1 MNSSYRHIGNI
12 KGGIFLIGVF
22 LVIGLFSYTRYLSS
36 ELREDNREVVKLY
49 AEIIAETVKDDSN
62 TNIDFIFE
70 NIIKKVKFP
79 IIQSGRNKNPQLW
92 TNLPENIDS
101 DRDRL
106 KLILSMDKINKPI
119 PLVFDDKINGPIT
132 FGYLHY
138 GDSRLIQ
145 KIQIWTYIELLSIGI
160 FILFGFIG
168 FSFIR
173 NSEKQHIWVGL
184 SRETAHQLGTP
195 VSALLGWLDYL
206 KNDNSNI
213 EKILPEMESDIERLQ
228 QVNRRFSKM
237 GSKPEMEFFDLSKRI
252 ESVLSYL
259 NRRIPTLGKK
269 VDLVNDIDPDI
280 KIMANGTLISWTI
293 ENLIRNSI
301 DSISGEAGLIRIS
314 MSQDQNNVKIRISDN
329 GCGVPKKDWKNIF
342 RPGFSTKKSGWGLG
356 LSLCQRIINEV
367 HKGDIYVLESRIN
380 SGTVFEINIPS
391 G

>member
-101 DRDRL
+101 DSDRL

-228 QVNRRFSKM
+228 QVSRRFSKM

-252 ESVLSYL
+252 EGVLFYL

>member
-1 MNSSYRHIGNI
+1 MRAPYHHIGNI
-12 KGGIFLIGVF
+12 KGGIFLIGIF
-22 LVIGLFSYTRYLSS
+22 LVIGLLSYTRYLSS

-49 AEIIAETVKDDSN
+49 AEIIAATVKDDSN
-62 TNIDFIFE
+62 TNINFIFE

-79 IIQSGRNKNPQLW
+79 IIQSDQDKNPQLW

-101 DRDRL
+101 DDDRFQM
-106 KLILSMDKINKPI
+106 ILSMDKINEPI
-119 PLVFDDKINGPIT
+119 PLVFDNKSSGPIT

-145 KIQIWTYIELLSIGI
+145 KIQIWTYIELLSIGLFI
-160 FILFGFIG
+160 FFGFIG

-173 NSEKQHIWVGL
+173 NSEKQHIWVGM

-195 VSALLGWLDYL
+195 VSALLGWLDHL
-206 KNDNSNI
+206 KDDSSDI
-213 EKILPEMESDIERLQ
+213 EKIIPELESDIERLQ
-228 QVNRRFSKM
+228 QVSRRFSKM
-237 GSKPEMEFFDLSKRI
+237 GSMPEMEYFDLSERVEK
-252 ESVLSYL
+252 VLSYL

-269 VDLVNDIDPDI
+269 VELVNDITPDI
-280 KIMANGTLISWTI
+280 KIRANGTLISWAI

-301 DSISGEAGLIRIS
+301 DCIDDESGLIRIS
-314 MSQDQNNVKIRISDN
+314 MSQEEYKVKIRISDN

-367 HKGDIYVLESRIN
+367 HNGEIYILDSN
-380 SGTVFEINIPS
+380 LDSGTVFEINIPS
-391 G
+391 D

>member
-101 DRDRL
+101 DSDRL
-106 KLILSMDKINKPI
+106 KLVLSMDKINKPI

-195 VSALLGWLDYL
+195 VSALLCWLDYL

-301 DSISGEAGLIRIS
+301 DSISGEAGLIRLS

>member
-1 MNSSYRHIGNI
+1 MRAPYHHIGNI
-12 KGGIFLIGVF
+12 KGGIFLIGIF
-22 LVIGLFSYTRYLSS
+22 LVIGLLSYTRYLSS

-49 AEIIAETVKDDSN
+49 AEIIAATVKDDSN
-62 TNIDFIFE
+62 TNINFIFE

-79 IIQSGRNKNPQLW
+79 IIQSDQDKNPQLW

-101 DRDRL
+101 DDDRFQM
-106 KLILSMDKINKPI
+106 ILSMDKINEPI
-119 PLVFDDKINGPIT
+119 PLVFDNKSSGPIT

-145 KIQIWTYIELLSIGI
+145 KIQIWTYIELLSIGLFI
-160 FILFGFIG
+160 FFGFIG

-173 NSEKQHIWVGL
+173 NSEKQHIWVGM

-195 VSALLGWLDYL
+195 VSALLGWLDHL
-206 KNDNSNI
+206 KDDSSNI
-213 EKILPEMESDIERLQ
+213 EKIIPELESDIERLQ
-228 QVNRRFSKM
+228 QVSRRFSKM
-237 GSKPEMEFFDLSKRI
+237 GSMPEMEYFDLSERVEK
-252 ESVLSYL
+252 VLSYL

-269 VDLVNDIDPDI
+269 VELVNDITPDI
-280 KIMANGTLISWTI
+280 KIRANGTLISWAI

-301 DSISGEAGLIRIS
+301 DCIDDESGLIRIS
-314 MSQDQNNVKIRISDN
+314 MSQEEYKVKIRISDN

-367 HKGDIYVLESRIN
+367 HNGEIYILDSN
-380 SGTVFEINIPS
+380 LDSGTVFEINIPS
-391 G
+391 D

>member
-101 DRDRL
+101 DSDRL
-106 KLILSMDKINKPI
+106 KLVLSMDKINKPI

-206 KNDNSNI
+206 KNDNSSI

-259 NRRIPTLGKK
+259 NHRIPTLGKK

-301 DSISGEAGLIRIS
+301 DSISGEAGLIRLS

>member
-1 MNSSYRHIGNI
+1 MTSSYRHIGNI

-36 ELREDNREVVKLY
+36 ELREDNREVVKMY
-49 AEIIAETVKDDSN
+49 AEIIAKTVKDDSN

-145 KIQIWTYIELLSIGI
+145 KIQIWTYIEILSIGI

-228 QVNRRFSKM
+228 QVSRRFSKM
-237 GSKPEMEFFDLSKRI
+237 GSKPEMEFFDLSKRV

-301 DSISGEAGLIRIS
+301 DSVSGEAGLIRLS

>member
-12 KGGIFLIGVF
+12 KGGIFLTGVF

-36 ELREDNREVVKLY
+36 ELRDDNREVVKLY

-101 DRDRL
+101 DSDRL

-145 KIQIWTYIELLSIGI
+145 KIQTWTYIELLSIGI

-228 QVNRRFSKM
+228 QVSRRFSKM
-237 GSKPEMEFFDLSKRI
+237 GSKPEIEFFDLSKRI
-252 ESVLSYL
+252 EGVLFYL

-367 HKGDIYVLESRIN
+367 HKGDIYVLESSIN

>member
-101 DRDRL
+101 DSDRL

-119 PLVFDDKINGPIT
+119 PLIFDDKINGPIT

-228 QVNRRFSKM
+228 QVSRRFSKM

-252 ESVLSYL
+252 ESVLFYL

-301 DSISGEAGLIRIS
+301 DSISGEAGLIRLS
-314 MSQDQNNVKIRISDN
+314 MNQDQNNVKIRISDN

-367 HKGDIYVLESRIN
+367 NKGDIYVLESNIN
-380 SGTVFEINIPS
+380 TGTVFEINIPS

>member
-1 MNSSYRHIGNI
+1 MTSSYRHIGNI

-22 LVIGLFSYTRYLSS
+22 LVVGLFSYTRYLSS
-36 ELREDNREVVKLY
+36 ELREDNREVVKMY
-49 AEIIAETVKDDSN
+49 AEIIAKTVKDDSN
-62 TNIDFIFE
+62 TNINFIFD

-145 KIQIWTYIELLSIGI
+145 KIQIWTYIEILSIGI

-228 QVNRRFSKM
+228 QVSRRFSKM
-237 GSKPEMEFFDLSKRI
+237 GSKPEMEYFDLSKRV

-301 DSISGEAGLIRIS
+301 DSVSGEAGLIRLS

>member
-1 MNSSYRHIGNI
+1 MTSSYRHIGNI
-12 KGGIFLIGVF
+12 KGGIFLIGAF

-36 ELREDNREVVKLY
+36 ELREDNREVVKMY
-49 AEIIAETVKDDSN
+49 AEIIAKTVKDDSN

-145 KIQIWTYIELLSIGI
+145 KIQIWTYIEILSIGI
-160 FILFGFIG
+160 FIFFGFIG

-228 QVNRRFSKM
+228 QVSRRFSKM
-237 GSKPEMEFFDLSKRI
+237 GSKPEMEFFDLSKRV
-252 ESVLSYL
+252 ESVVSYL

-301 DSISGEAGLIRIS
+301 DSVSGKAGLIRLS

>member
-1 MNSSYRHIGNI
+1 MRAPYRHIGTI
-12 KGGIFLIGVF
+12 KGGIFLIGIF
-22 LVIGLFSYTRYLSS
+22 LVIGLLSYTRYLSS

-49 AEIIAETVKDDSN
+49 AEIIAATVKDDSN
-62 TNIDFIFE
+62 KNINFIFE

-79 IIQSGRNKNPQLW
+79 IIQSDQDKNPQLW

-101 DRDRL
+101 DGDRL
-106 KLILSMDKINKPI
+106 QMILSMDKINEPI
-119 PLVFDDKINGPIT
+119 PLIFNDKSSGPIT

-145 KIQIWTYIELLSIGI
+145 KIQIWTYIELLSIGLFI
-160 FILFGFIG
+160 FFGLIG

-173 NSEKQHIWVGL
+173 NSEKQHIWVGM

-195 VSALLGWLDYL
+195 VSALLGWLDNL
-206 KNDNSNI
+206 KDDSSNI
-213 EKILPEMESDIERLQ
+213 EKIIPELESDIERLQ
-228 QVNRRFSKM
+228 QVSRRFSKM
-237 GSKPEMEFFDLSKRI
+237 GSMPEMEYFDLSERVEK
-252 ESVLSYL
+252 VLSYL

-269 VDLVNDIDPDI
+269 VELVNDITPDI
-280 KIMANGTLISWTI
+280 KIRANGTLISWAI

-301 DSISGEAGLIRIS
+301 DCIDDESGLIRIS
-314 MSQDQNNVKIRISDN
+314 MSQEEYKVKIRISDN

-367 HKGDIYVLESRIN
+367 HNGEIYILESNID

-391 G
+391 E

>member
-1 MNSSYRHIGNI
+1 MTSSYRHIGNI

-22 LVIGLFSYTRYLSS
+22 LVVGLFSYTRYLSS
-36 ELREDNREVVKLY
+36 ELREDNREVVKMY
-49 AEIIAETVKDDSN
+49 AEIIAKTVKDDSN

-101 DRDRL
+101 DSDRL

-145 KIQIWTYIELLSIGI
+145 KIQIWTYIEILSIGI

-228 QVNRRFSKM
+228 QVSRRFSKM
-237 GSKPEMEFFDLSKRI
+237 GSKPEMEFFDLSKRV

-301 DSISGEAGLIRIS
+301 DSVSGEAGLIRLS

-342 RPGFSTKKSGWGLG
+342 RPGFTTKKSGWGLG

>member
-1 MNSSYRHIGNI
+1 MRAPYRHIGNI
-12 KGGIFLIGVF
+12 KGGIFLIGIF
-22 LVIGLFSYTRYLSS
+22 LVIGLLSYTRYLSS

-49 AEIIAETVKDDSN
+49 AEIIAATVKDDSN
-62 TNIDFIFE
+62 KNINFIFE

-79 IIQSGRNKNPQLW
+79 IIQSDQDKNPQLW

-101 DRDRL
+101 DDDRFQM
-106 KLILSMDKINKPI
+106 ILSMDKINEPI
-119 PLVFDDKINGPIT
+119 PLVFDNKSSGPIT

-145 KIQIWTYIELLSIGI
+145 KIQIWTYIELLSIGLFI
-160 FILFGFIG
+160 FFGFIG

-173 NSEKQHIWVGL
+173 NSEKQHIWVGM

-195 VSALLGWLDYL
+195 VSALLGWLDHL
-206 KNDNSNI
+206 KDDSSNI
-213 EKILPEMESDIERLQ
+213 EKIIPELESDIERLQ
-228 QVNRRFSKM
+228 QVSRRFSKM
-237 GSKPEMEFFDLSKRI
+237 GSMPEMEYFDLSERVEK
-252 ESVLSYL
+252 VLSYL

-269 VDLVNDIDPDI
+269 VELVNDITPDI
-280 KIMANGTLISWTI
+280 KIRANGTLISWAI

-301 DSISGEAGLIRIS
+301 DCIDDESGLIRIS
-314 MSQDQNNVKIRISDN
+314 MSQEEYKVKIRISDN

-367 HKGDIYVLESRIN
+367 HNGEIYILESNID

-391 G
+391 E

>member
-101 DRDRL
+101 DSDRL
-106 KLILSMDKINKPI
+106 KLVLSMDKINKPI

-301 DSISGEAGLIRIS
+301 DSISGETGLIRLS

-342 RPGFSTKKSGWGLG
+342 RPGFTTKKSGWGLG

-367 HKGDIYVLESRIN
+367 HRGDIYVLESRIN

>member
-101 DRDRL
+101 ESDRL

-301 DSISGEAGLIRIS
+301 DSISGEAGLIRLS

-367 HKGDIYVLESRIN
+367 HRGDIYVLESRIN